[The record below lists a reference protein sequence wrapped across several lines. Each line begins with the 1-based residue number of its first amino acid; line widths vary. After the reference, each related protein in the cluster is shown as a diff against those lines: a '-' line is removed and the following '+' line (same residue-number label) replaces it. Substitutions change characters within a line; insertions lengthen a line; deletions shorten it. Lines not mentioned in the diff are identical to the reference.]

1 MNKKFILGYGGYGNG
16 ELLIGCASTD
26 SGYFSFSIDSYN
38 LVDLEKYVNENAQNY
53 IVEFLDEGTE
63 SYISQFISHYFM
75 DYEDIAET
83 IYDNMSIEDLLEF
96 LPLDLDYSVGV
107 MEIKGVEYRLNGVGW
122 GQVDFRSYSSF
133 VDKDK
138 KLNDF
143 IYKFWRDYHLVD
155 NDKIPKEEFKKLEE
169 KLENVKD
176 YKEEIEEF
184 VKNNFAEIEK
194 LN

>member
-38 LVDLEKYVNENAQNY
+38 LIDLEKYVNE
-53 IVEFLDEGTE
+53 TE

-75 DYEDIAET
+75 GYEDIAET

-96 LPLDLDYSVGV
+96 LSLDLDYSVG
-107 MEIKGVEYRLNGVGW
+107 EINIKDSEYMLNGVGW